1 MTKNLVD
8 FVGGWLFAENDHS
21 GSESICL
28 KSEHQCKV
36 SKDGYLEGWQSVPAM
51 IVVRKDAISTTW
63 SLPDGQELR
72 CTRAVTHIDCIM
84 NNDYS
89 VRSIIYETE
98 SEEAASGWQ
107 KVLFILQCED
117 DQVMMVGEQ
126 DTAKGNRIFFEIS

>member
-1 MTKNLVD
+1 MKNNLVD
-8 FVGGWLFAENDHS
+8 FVGGWLFAENDPS
-21 GSESICL
+21 KPETICL

-36 SKDGYLEGWQSVPAM
+36 SKEGYLEGWQSVPAM
-51 IVVRKDAISTTW
+51 IVVGKDAISTTW
-63 SLPDGQELR
+63 WLPDGQELC

-98 SEEAASGWQ
+98 PAEATAGRQ
-107 KVLFILQCED
+107 KILFILQCED

-126 DTAKGNRIFFEIS
+126 DTARGNRIFFEIS